1 MIEHV
6 SDRSKRINKIE
17 FTRGDRVVAVRW
29 LHRFAGDTTRL
40 TFVKDSYDNERD
52 YDGVNSTELRAVGF
66 QMKQVKIP
74 VAPGASKTRSAVAR
88 ERGRAVPH
96 EADIHFV
103 LDKDTEDGI
112 RISTCRI
119 GNCKQFCKHQW
130 HIRECNSIEYDDVGT
145 YCMCGHC
152 DQCASAL
159 AQRMRVWP
167 GCARA

>member
-1 MIEHV
+1 MADKLKPKDGNFKEQFIAVQNRGDNTEDFLIGMAVDAGEGSPIIEHV

-40 TFVKDSYDNERD
+40 TFVKDSYDNKRD
-52 YDGVNSTELRAVGF
+52 YDVVNSTELRAVGF

-88 ERGRAVPH
+88 ERERAVPH

-112 RISTCRI
+112 HMQ
-119 GNCKQFCKHQW
+119 NW
-130 HIRECNSIEYDDVGT
+130 
-145 YCMCGHC
+145 
-152 DQCASAL
+152 
-159 AQRMRVWP
+159 
-167 GCARA
+167 